1 MRYCIVKSGGRNGKL
16 SVRELEE
23 HERNEYILAS
33 RLDWPVTE
41 EGRQH
46 AIAYMVLL
54 GKVNNVE
61 IETDRDTPP
70 EIFYLD

>member
-1 MRYCIVKSGGRNGKL
+1 MRYYIIKSGGRNGKL
-16 SVRELEE
+16 AVRELE
-23 HERNEYILAS
+23 HDKSEYILAS

-54 GKVNNVE
+54 GKVNDVE